1 MNFTS
6 SIRILSIS
14 LLPILGLPAWSQIR
28 VLDHTKIQ
36 APAKLPAPAAPQA
49 MASPWTATRG
59 PSGPAPSL
67 THADYAGLRSGIAAT
82 LKISEG
88 LMPRSILD
96 ATTLSSP
103 GRRITLKFGDEG
115 TQLSDFYWG
124 MSAASASS
132 TQDGVSL
139 PVGEHKVSVMARN
152 LQPGSYLV
160 TFFVDVALSSIWI
173 SGTNIPVQVQNGRAM
188 MAFNLVQ
195 PGPIRLSASVAS
207 ALNPRASYL
216 FYSCEILRL
225 K

>member
-6 SIRILSIS
+6 SLRILSVSS
-14 LLPILGLPAWSQIR
+14 LSMLGLPAWSQIR

-36 APAKLPAPAAPQA
+36 APAKLQVSAAPPA
-49 MASPWTATRG
+49 GAPLWTATRG

-67 THADYAGLRSGIAAT
+67 TNADYAGLRTGIATT
-82 LKISEG
+82 LRVSEG
-88 LMPRSILD
+88 LMPKSILD
-96 ATTLSSP
+96 ANTLSAP
-103 GRRITLKFGDEG
+103 GRKITLKFGDEG
-115 TQLSDFYWG
+115 TQLLDFYWG

-139 PVGEHKVSVMARN
+139 PVGNYSVSVMARN

-160 TFFVDVALSSIWI
+160 TFFVDAALSSIWI
-173 SGTNIPVQVQNGRAM
+173 SSTNIPIQNGRAM
-188 MAFNLVQ
+188 MAFNLAQ
-195 PGPIRLSASVAS
+195 PGPIRLSAAVAS
-207 ALNPRASYL
+207 ALKPKASYL